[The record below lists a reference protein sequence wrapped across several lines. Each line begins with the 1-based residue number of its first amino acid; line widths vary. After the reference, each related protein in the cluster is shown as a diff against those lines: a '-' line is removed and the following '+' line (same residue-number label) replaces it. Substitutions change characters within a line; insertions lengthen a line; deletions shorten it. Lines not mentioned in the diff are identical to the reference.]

1 MATSPSAHDAA
12 PILVAS
18 ENVDNAKLVKRL
30 LEPEFGQVFLSTFAE
45 NAVKDFDQHSP
56 RVLILAFGA
65 LEKSEQHYLRLYRQ
79 SQRVHLTPHR
89 TVILCSKDEVKNAY
103 ELCRKELFDDYILF
117 WPMTHDTPR
126 LLMSVHLALRELDAQ
141 IHSGPAVA
149 EFAAGARRLT
159 ELEALLDR
167 HLSQGG
173 ERLESAGRAVAQA
186 EQNVGA
192 VLDGFSQ
199 RLIRGELAEV
209 ADIKSIDALEREIAR
224 IKQVELRAR
233 FQSVGDSMKPL
244 QQWADHFKQEVQP
257 HIESARSL
265 SAMADQVKPTILVVD
280 DDDLHRKI
288 VGKMLEAG
296 PYRLTF
302 AANGAEAM
310 HALRKLRPE
319 LILTDVLMPEL
330 DGIELTRRIKAMP
343 HLAKVPVIM
352 ITGKSEGQVVMDSLK
367 AGAADFVVKPL
378 DRAAL
383 VAKVSRALRGLAQA
397 GE

>member
-1 MATSPSAHDAA
+1 MARLQPAHEAA
-12 PILVAS
+12 SILVAS

-30 LEPEFGQVFLSTFAE
+30 LEPEFNQVFLSTLAE
-45 NAVKDFDQHSP
+45 NGVKDFDQHSP

-79 SQRVHLTPHR
+79 SHRVHLTPHR
-89 TVILCSKDEVKNAY
+89 TVILCSKDEVKSAY

-141 IHSGPAVA
+141 TNAGPAAA
-149 EFAAGARRLT
+149 EFAASARRLG
-159 ELEALLDR
+159 ELDGLLDR
-167 HLSQGG
+167 YMLQGD

-192 VLDGFSQ
+192 VLDGLSQ
-199 RLIRGELAEV
+199 RLIRGDLAEV

-224 IKQVELRAR
+224 IKQVELRDR

-244 QQWADHFKQEVQP
+244 RQWADHFKHEVQP

-265 SAMADQVKPTILVVD
+265 SALASQFKPTILVVD
-280 DDDLHRKI
+280 DDDLHRKV
-288 VGKMLEAG
+288 VGKMLESG
-296 PYRLTF
+296 PYRLMF

-310 HALRKLRPE
+310 QALRKVRPE
-319 LILTDVLMPEL
+319 LMLTDVLMPEM
-330 DGIELTRRIKAMP
+330 DGIELTRRVKAIP
-343 HLAKVPVIM
+343 HLATVPVIM

-367 AGAADFVVKPL
+367 AGASDFVVKPL

-383 VAKVSRALRGLAQA
+383 LAKVSRALRGLAP
-397 GE
+397 ESE